1 MSYTITDGD
10 RCPVRMYSAAQCVLR
25 DDHDYHHVTA
35 GGAHFRGA
43 GRRPVAPKLPEPLPA
58 WFAAGDRVMGQSFD
72 QWAQDQGMAP
82 ATAPTPAGFAI
93 AITDGKGT
101 IGKSAY
107 SVSDLL
113 NRNQQRAD
121 EFAAFKAGVE
131 KTLEHLADQASRH
144 ANQLGGLGQTCDRLE
159 RTLGVESRE
168 RSRLADRVV
177 KLEQL
182 VPTKYDNDAAV
193 VAEGVVRQ
201 LQGRLAEL
209 EQRLEALA
217 TLDDLHNWSRRH
229 DRLTQSFSGLAERLK
244 ALEQRFELPPAAWGC
259 KSPEPP
265 RHQTYQDAE
274 GDLWQCRDGRWFCV
288 REGRSKVWSRGG
300 DGLTWP
306 FGDVCRHYFPWK
318 VWNGRD

>member
-43 GRRPVAPKLPEPLPA
+43 GRRPVAPKLPESLPA

-72 QWAQDQGMAP
+72 QWAQDQGIAP
-82 ATAPTPAGFAI
+82 ASLTWEQQFDVARVKQARTELHDRI
-93 AITDGKGT
+93 
-101 IGKSAY
+101 
-107 SVSDLL
+107 SVVVQTQNKRD
-113 NRNQQRAD
+113 QQRAD

-144 ANQLGGLGQTCDRLE
+144 ANTLGALGQTCDRLE

-168 RSRLADRVV
+168 RAHLGNRIIA
-177 KLEQL
+177 LEKL

-193 VAEGVVRQ
+193 VMESVVRQ
-201 LQGRLAEL
+201 LQDRLAEL
-209 EQRLEALA
+209 EQRLE
-217 TLDDLHNWSRRH
+217 
-229 DRLTQSFSGLAERLK
+229 
-244 ALEQRFELPPAAWGC
+244 LPPAVWGIQ
-259 KSPEPP
+259 SSEPP
-265 RHQTYQDAE
+265 RHQTYQDTD
-274 GDLWQCRDGRWFCV
+274 GDLWQCRDGRWYCV
-288 REGRSKVWSRGG
+288 RDSGTWTMGG
-300 DGLTWP
+300 DGFTWP
-306 FGDVCRHYFPWK
+306 FSNHSVNRKYFPWK